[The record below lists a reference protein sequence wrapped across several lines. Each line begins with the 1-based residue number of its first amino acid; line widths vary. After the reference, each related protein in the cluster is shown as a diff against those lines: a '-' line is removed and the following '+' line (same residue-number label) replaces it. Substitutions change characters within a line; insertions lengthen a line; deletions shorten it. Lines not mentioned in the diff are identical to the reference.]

1 MSEEHNEDISAALAG
16 LAGSAGAPVLFAGDT
31 APSGR
36 RDALTDFDNQL
47 ILDLVAR
54 LRTPA
59 AILSHYGLTKE
70 DLVAR
75 TRNPDWANRYR
86 EQVTFWNSD
95 TNLRDRIRAKAA
107 YLLED
112 SLMPLFKIVS
122 SDKSTAA
129 KLEAIEKL
137 IKISTVAH
145 VPKDLEPSG
154 EPRRISIHFG
164 GDNPQKVVVVS
175 ENHDERTA
183 IGILPAPAAAYAE
196 RIP

>member
-1 MSEEHNEDISAALAG
+1 MTEIHDEELSAALAG
-16 LAGSAGAPVLFAGDT
+16 LAPVASPPVLFIDHPVPADNR
-31 APSGR
+31 A
-36 RDALTDFDNQL
+36 ALTDFDSQL

-75 TRNPDWANRYR
+75 TRNPEWAGRYR
-86 EQVTFWNSD
+86 EQLAFWNSD
-95 TNLRDRIRAKAA
+95 VNLRDRIRAKAA

-112 SLMPLFKIVS
+112 SLVPLFRIVT
-122 SDKSTAA
+122 SDKSSAA

-145 VPKDLEPSG
+145 VPKDLEPTG

-164 GDNPQKVVVVS
+164 GATIPQKVIVVS
-175 ENHDERTA
+175 ETPNERTA
-183 IGILPAPAAAYAE
+183 IGILPAQTALDAK
-196 RIP
+196 

>member
-1 MSEEHNEDISAALAG
+1 MTEPNDEELSAALAG
-16 LAGSAGAPVLFAGDT
+16 LAPVAGPPVLFAGNS
-31 APSGR
+31 APSDKR
-36 RDALTDFDNQL
+36 AALTDFDNQL

-54 LRTPA
+54 LRTPET
-59 AILSHYGLTKE
+59 ILSHWGLTKD

-75 TRNPDWANRYR
+75 ANNPEWAARYR
-86 EQVTFWNSD
+86 EQSAFWNSD
-95 TNLRDRIRAKAA
+95 VNLRERIRAKAA

-112 SLMPLFKIVS
+112 SLVPLFKIVT

-145 VPKDLEPSG
+145 VPKDAEPPG

-164 GDNPQKVVVVS
+164 GTTNPQKVVVVS
-175 ENHDERTA
+175 EDKNERTA
-183 IGILPAPAAAYAE
+183 IGIIPAA
-196 RIP
+196 